1 MKLSTRGHYAITAM
15 MELAINDS
23 EKLVTLADISEV
35 QHISV
40 SYLEQIFASLRK
52 NNLVIGTRGPGGGYT
67 LAKPASEISI
77 ADIITGVEEDV
88 DTTLYAGRSH
98 RINIKRSDTEPLWQS
113 LNQKIYDFMKEI
125 SLNEFVMQHRYSKQE
140 TVNSGYSISIAA

>member
-1 MKLSTRGHYAITAM
+1 MKLSTRGHYAITSM

-52 NNLVIGTRGPGGGYT
+52 NNLVVGTRGPGGGYT
-67 LAKPASEISI
+67 LARPAREISI
-77 ADIITGVEEDV
+77 ADIITGVEDDV

-98 RINIKRSDTEPLWQS
+98 RINIKRSATEPLWQN
-113 LNQKIYDFMKEI
+113 LNEKIYDFLKSITLE
-125 SLNEFVMQHRYSKQE
+125 EFVTQHQFQTQPHTEQY
-140 TVNSGYSISIAA
+140 TISYAA